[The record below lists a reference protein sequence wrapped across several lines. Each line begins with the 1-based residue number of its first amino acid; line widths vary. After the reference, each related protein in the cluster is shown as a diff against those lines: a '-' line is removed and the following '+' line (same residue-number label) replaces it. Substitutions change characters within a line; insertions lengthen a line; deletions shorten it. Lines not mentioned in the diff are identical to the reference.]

1 LVRGHEYVDL
11 QRLCLTDL
19 DLTFGDVGMNKLV
32 KIDNGTSKPPASG
45 PPQRATRPSRA
56 EAEQAVSTLIRWA
69 GDDPDR
75 EGLTETPVRV
85 VRAYEQWFAG
95 YGEDPEE
102 FLRRTFEEVAGYDEM
117 VLLRDIRFVSHCEH
131 HMAPIIGR
139 AHIGYLPHNRVVGI
153 SKLAR
158 LVEVYA
164 KRLQIQERITA
175 EIANTLERVLQPQGV
190 AVVVEGTHGCMTSR
204 GVHQRE
210 ATMVTSRML
219 GAFRDHPETRQEF
232 LSAIDLRGTMRSGM
246 LSV

>member
-1 LVRGHEYVDL
+1 MIGRDGSEN
-11 QRLCLTDL
+11 R
-19 DLTFGDVGMNKLV
+19 MNKFV
-32 KIDNGTSKPPASG
+32 KTNIGTPAS
-45 PPQRATRPSRA
+45 RPSRA

-75 EGLTETPVRV
+75 EGLSETPARV

-95 YGEDPEE
+95 YGEDPKE
-102 FLRRTFEEVAGYDEM
+102 FLQRTFKEVAGYDEM
-117 VLLRDIRFVSHCEH
+117 VLLRDVRFVSHCEH

-139 AHIGYLPHNRVVGI
+139 AHIGYLPGNRVVGI

-164 KRLQIQERITA
+164 KRLQIQERIAA

-190 AVVVEGTHGCMTSR
+190 AVVIEGTHGCMTSR
-204 GVHQRE
+204 GVSQRE

-219 GAFRDHPETRQEF
+219 GAFRDRPETRQEF
-232 LSAIDLRGTMRSGM
+232 LSAIDLRGTTRSI
-246 LSV
+246 

>member
-1 LVRGHEYVDL
+1 
-11 QRLCLTDL
+11 LCLADL
-19 DLTFGDVGMNKLV
+19 DLTFGDVGMNKLA

-75 EGLTETPVRV
+75 EGLTETPARV

-102 FLRRTFEEVAGYDEM
+102 LLQRTFEEVAGYDEM

-190 AVVVEGTHGCMTSR
+190 AVVVEGAHGCMTSR

-246 LSV
+246 VSV